1 MSQPSS
7 PGVVAITGGSS
18 GIGRAAAQ
26 LFARCG
32 WRVGLIARG
41 APALEAARTELA
53 GHGARVSTH
62 QADVADCEALR
73 AAADEVATEHGP
85 ITAWVNCAGV
95 SVFAPFPA
103 VGDAEFRRVTE
114 VTYLGTVNGTRV
126 ALEHMRPRDRGT
138 IVQVCSAIGL
148 RGVPLQSAYSG
159 AKYAVRG
166 FSEAVRAELIHE
178 NSRVHLCVVFPPSV
192 NTPFY
197 SHATARIDGLPRPPP
212 PIYQPEIVADAIH
225 FAATHRRRDVLVGA
239 QTVQT
244 ALLNAWAPSLAD
256 LLLGKLAPRLQT
268 SHNPAVA
275 AARDENLFEPSRLP
289 APTHG
294 AFDAE
299 SLSTSLQFWA
309 TKNRGT
315 VGAGVALGLAAL
327 AMAGRRRS

>member
-1 MSQPSS
+1 MSQSS
-7 PGVVAITGGSS
+7 PPGVVAITGGSS

-26 LFARCG
+26 LFARRG

-41 APALEAARTELA
+41 APALEAARAELA
-53 GHGARVSTH
+53 GRRAHVSTH
-62 QADVADCEALR
+62 EADVADCDALR
-73 AAADEVATEHGP
+73 AAAAAIAAEHGP
-85 ITAWVNCAGV
+85 ITAWVNNAGV
-95 SVFAPFPA
+95 SVFAPFPE
-103 VGDAEFRRVTE
+103 VTDAEFRRVTD
-114 VTYLGTVNGTRV
+114 VTYLGAVNGTRV

-159 AKYAVRG
+159 AKYAMRG

-178 NSRVHLCVVFPPSV
+178 RSRVHLSMVFPPSV

-256 LLLGKLAPRLQT
+256 FLLGRLAPRLQT
-268 SHNPAVA
+268 SHNPGIA
-275 AARDENLFEPSRLP
+275 AARDENLFAPSRLP

-294 AFDAE
+294 PFDTE

-327 AMAGRRRS
+327 ALAGRRRV